1 MGKVYW
7 RLGSESN
14 RRKRCCRPLHDH
26 SATQPHGADDSL
38 VEFELHLLTKIGCRI
53 FIETRIRL
61 CSLNQNEI
69 ASTSGDL
76 VVSLKRLRSST

>member
-1 MGKVYW
+1 MNIPALIYQGLMCCGGFVWSQEKVRW

-38 VEFELHLLTKIGCRI
+38 VEFELHLLT
-53 FIETRIRL
+53 
-61 CSLNQNEI
+61 
-69 ASTSGDL
+69 
-76 VVSLKRLRSST
+76 

>member
-1 MGKVYW
+1 MDIQGESGLSELCFNILFYMDFSTEQDKTACELKRLELMNW

-38 VEFELHLLTKIGCRI
+38 VEFELHLLT
-53 FIETRIRL
+53 
-61 CSLNQNEI
+61 
-69 ASTSGDL
+69 
-76 VVSLKRLRSST
+76 